1 MKPPISALKLIKPA
15 GTVVSHLAEHTDSGV
30 RGNKEAV
37 FGNSRGT
44 APVLPVKK
52 NCSDY
57 IVRYF
62 LLLCL
67 CIDGK
72 FTG

>member
-37 FGNSRGT
+37 FGTLGEQQQFYQSKRT
-44 APVLPVKK
+44 AQTTLSGIFYYYV
-52 NCSDY
+52 Y
-57 IVRYF
+57 A
-62 LLLCL
+62 
-67 CIDGK
+67 
-72 FTG
+72 